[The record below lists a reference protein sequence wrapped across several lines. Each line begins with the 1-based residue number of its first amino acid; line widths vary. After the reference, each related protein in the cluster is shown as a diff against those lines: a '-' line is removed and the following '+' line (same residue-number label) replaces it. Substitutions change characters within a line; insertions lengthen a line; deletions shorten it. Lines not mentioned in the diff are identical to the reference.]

1 MIQSMTGFGKVTAEL
16 PTKKVTVEI
25 KALNSKQLDLS
36 TRIPSIYKE
45 KEMQIRSRLLQ
56 TLERGKVDFAIYI
69 EYIGKEASSQ
79 INQEAVVSYFAQL
92 KELSDKLG
100 ISAPSSWDEL
110 QLVLR
115 MPDVIKT
122 DPVEVDED
130 EWNVVKQAIDEA
142 IQHLCDFR
150 IQEGAMLQKLFTQ
163 KVSNIAALLN
173 DVEPYEKERI
183 EKIKGRILDNLEKL
197 AVDYDKN
204 RFEQE
209 MIYYIEKLDVNEEKN
224 RLDNHLKYFLET
236 METGHGQG
244 KKLGFIAQ
252 EMGREI
258 NTLGSKSNHADMQKI
273 VVRMKDELEQI
284 KEQVLNVL

>member
-1 MIQSMTGFGKVTAEL
+1 MTGFGKVTAEL

-79 INQEAVVSYFAQL
+79 INQEAVMSYFAQL